1 MEVQYAFL
9 GLLTQEPNYGY
20 ELKKLYDQLFAGD
33 KPVLPGQVYSTL
45 ARLLRDAKV
54 IEIDDDGESNGPART
69 RYALT
74 PAGHH
79 AVVEWLHKPEVPSP
93 TLQATMYAKTVL
105 ALIVDGEAAPYLQA
119 QRHSHLQRL
128 RELTARKKDASLA
141 DTLMLDNAI
150 FHIEADLRWIEL
162 ATARVE
168 KLKEELCQNS

>member
-33 KPVLPGQVYSTL
+33 KPILPGQVYSTL

-54 IEIDDDGESNGPART
+54 IEVDDDGASNGPSRT

-74 PAGHH
+74 QAGRD
-79 AVVEWLHKPEVPSP
+79 AVVEWLNTPEVPSP
-93 TLQATMYAKTVL
+93 TLQATMYGKTVL
-105 ALIVDGEAAPYLQA
+105 ALIVEGDAAPYLRA
-119 QRHSHLQRL
+119 QRKLHLERM
-128 RELTARKKDASLA
+128 RDLTRRKKDAPMAEKL
-141 DTLMLDNAI
+141 LLDNAI

-162 ATARVE
+162 ASARLNT
-168 KLKEELCQNS
+168 LKEELCLK